1 MNQREEFSQRKKL
14 RLKKTQEMW
23 QQMMK
28 NNMKNRNLTP
38 EDTQDRNKWSSRWR
52 ILVNPDE
59 DQALKKPK
67 QMLINER
74 LCLKTLV

>member
-1 MNQREEFSQRKKL
+1 MNEREEFSEKKKL
-14 RLKKTQEMW
+14 RRLEKKQEMW

-28 NNMKNRNLTP
+28 NNMKKRNLTP

-59 DQALKKPK
+59 DQALNKPK
-67 QMLINER
+67 
-74 LCLKTLV
+74 

>member
-1 MNQREEFSQRKKL
+1 MNAKSLAREKKL
-14 RLKKTQEMW
+14 RRLEKTQEMW

-28 NNMKNRNLTP
+28 NNMKKINSTP

-67 QMLINER
+67 
-74 LCLKTLV
+74 